1 MRYLLV
7 PGAGGAAWY
16 WSRVAPL
23 LESAGH
29 DAIAV
34 DLPGDDESAGPAEY
48 ADLVA
53 AAAAG
58 AQDVVLVA
66 QSMGGFTAPL
76 VCERIRVRGLVLV
89 NAMIPTPGETA
100 GQWWGHVDSATA
112 QREAADAG
120 GYGQF
125 DLATYFLHDVPPDV
139 AAEGEP
145 YQRPEADIAFTQPC
159 AFTAWPNVPI
169 RVLVGADDRFFPA
182 SFQRRVAQQRLGIQA
197 DMLPGGHLLAL
208 ANPTGVAEYLLKQ

>member
-7 PGAGGAAWY
+7 PGAGGSAWY
-16 WSRVAPL
+16 WSRVVLL

-34 DLPGDDESAGPAEY
+34 DLPGEDESAGLAEY
-48 ADLVA
+48 TDIVA

-58 AQDVVLVA
+58 SQDVVLVA

-76 VCERIRVRGLVLV
+76 VCERICVRELVLV

-100 GQWWGHVDSATA
+100 GQWWGDVDSATA
-112 QREAADAG
+112 QR
-120 GYGQF
+120 
-125 DLATYFLHDVPPDV
+125 
-139 AAEGEP
+139 
-145 YQRPEADIAFTQPC
+145 PEADIGFAQPC
-159 AFTAWPNVPI
+159 AFPAWPNVPI

-182 SFQRRVAQQRLGIQA
+182 SFQRRVAQQRLGIQS

-208 ANPTGVAEYLLKQ
+208 ANPTGVAQYLLKQ